1 MKIAAGNHEAF
12 LASVRAFLPQ
22 SDIFEDEFSRI
33 THGADASPY
42 RLIPRAVLLVE
53 TEEQVVGIVKAANA
67 YHVPLTFRAAGT
79 SLSGQGVTDSILV
92 KLGPNGWRQFEAREA
107 GHSVRVGPALIG
119 AHVNARLAR
128 HGRKIGPDP
137 ASIGAAMMG
146 GIAAN
151 NSSGMC
157 CGTEQNAY
165 KTLKSMRVV
174 LADGTRLDTAN
185 AESRA
190 GFGRDCGSLLQEIS
204 ALAHDARTS
213 PGLANL
219 IRRKY
224 RIKNTTG
231 YSLNALIDFDD
242 PIDILQHL
250 LIGSEG
256 TLAFISEITLE
267 TVPEPPLKSAALV
280 LFQDMHRA
288 CAAATRLKTAPV
300 SAVEMMDSASLAS
313 VAGKPGIPLSFAS
326 LPAGTAAL
334 LVDLRADTS
343 QQLDAQV
350 GLVSE
355 LLEPFSPLEP
365 VSFARDPATYANYW
379 NVRKGLLPSVGGTRA
394 PGTTVIVEDIA
405 VPIEHLADAALA
417 LRTIFDRLEYRDAI
431 IFGHALDGNIHFVFS
446 QSFNTSADVSRYARL
461 TEEITRLVAVRFEGS
476 LKAEH
481 GTGRAMAPF
490 VELEWGKEAYALMLR
505 IKAIFDPKGILS
517 PGVII
522 SDDPEIYLKAL
533 KALPSANPL
542 IDKCIE
548 CGFCEP
554 VCPSRAI
561 TATPRQ
567 RIVATRA
574 TVDGTVMT
582 GEFAARYDYAAV
594 DTCAG
599 DGLCARSCPVGID
612 TGELMRS
619 RRRDRHGAT
628 SQKIASA
635 VEQHLALAITGA
647 KVALGSADTA
657 HWMLGSDG
665 MAKLTGQ
672 LRKLSGD
679 RLPQWTPYLPK
690 AATKAPRGADLG
702 ERERPRVVLF
712 SSCVSST
719 MGPARGA
726 PDQRPLWEV
735 MRSLFDRAG
744 YYVTLVAATEG
755 LCCGMPFQ
763 SKGFPVQ
770 AEESAR
776 SLEARLFEASR
787 RGADPVVSDTSPCT
801 GQMAK
806 QFSRLR
812 SLDVTEA
819 LAMLVLPK
827 LEIRR
832 KAESIALH
840 ATCST
845 RKMGQEHMLA
855 ALAAACAEEVVIP
868 QEIECCGFAGD
879 KGFDRPEL
887 NASAL
892 RTLRT
897 QLPDHCNAGY
907 STSRTCEIGLS
918 THSGRHYQSIAYL
931 LDWAS
936 SDAASGD
943 QQIENVR
950 SHGHEQTI

>member
-1 MKIAAGNHEAF
+1 MKIALGNHEAF
-12 LASVRAFLPQ
+12 LASIRAHLPQ
-22 SDIFEDEFSRI
+22 AGILEDEFSRI

-53 TEEQVVGIVKAANA
+53 TEEQVVDIVKAANA
-67 YHVPLTFRAAGT
+67 HHVPLTFRAAGT

-92 KLGPNGWRQFEAREA
+92 KLGPNGWRQFEARED

-165 KTLKSMRVV
+165 MTLKSMRIV
-174 LADGTRLDTAN
+174 LADGTRLDTAS

-190 GFGRDCGSLLQEIS
+190 EFSRDYKSLLQEIT
-204 ALAHDARTS
+204 ALAHEARTS
-213 PGLANL
+213 PGLADL

-256 TLAFISEITLE
+256 TLAFISEMTLE

-313 VAGKPGIPLSFAS
+313 VAGKPGIPMSFAS
-326 LPAGTAAL
+326 LPTGTVAL
-334 LVDLRADTS
+334 LVDLRAATS
-343 QQLDAQV
+343 EQLEAQAD
-350 GLVSE
+350 LVSD
-355 LLEPFSPLEP
+355 LLKSFSPLEP

-379 NVRKGLLPSVGGTRA
+379 NVRKGLLPSVGGTRPA
-394 PGTTVIVEDIA
+394 GTTVIVEDIA

-446 QSFNTSADVSRYARL
+446 QSFNTPADVNRYARL
-461 TEEITRLVAVRFEGS
+461 TEEITQLVAVRFEGS

-517 PGVII
+517 PGVVI

-533 KALPSANPL
+533 KALPSADPL

-574 TVDGTVMT
+574 MADGKVITS
-582 GEFAARYDYAAV
+582 EFGASYDYAAV

-619 RRRDRHGAT
+619 RRQDRHGTT
-628 SQKIASA
+628 SEKIASA

-647 KVALGSADTA
+647 KAALKGADAA
-657 HWMLGSDG
+657 HRVLGPAG
-665 MAKLTGQ
+665 MAKLTSG
-672 LRKLSGD
+672 LRKLSGG
-679 RLPQWTPYLPK
+679 RVPQWTPYLPK
-690 AATKAPRGADLG
+690 AAPKVPSASVVCGS
-702 ERERPRVVLF
+702 ERPRVVLF
-712 SSCVSST
+712 SSCVNST
-719 MGPARGA
+719 MGPARDA

-735 MRSLFDRAG
+735 MHSLLNRAG
-744 YYVTLVAATEG
+744 YNVTLVTALEG
-755 LCCGMPFQ
+755 FCCGMPFQ

-770 AEESAR
+770 AKESAR
-776 SLEARLFEASR
+776 SLEARLVEASR
-787 RGADPVVSDTSPCT
+787 GGKDTIVSDTSPCT
-801 GQMAK
+801 SQMTK
-806 QFSRLR
+806 QFSHLR
-812 SLDVTEA
+812 PLDVTEA
-819 LAMLVLPK
+819 LATLVLPK
-827 LEIRR
+827 LDIRR
-832 KAESIALH
+832 KAGSIALH
-840 ATCST
+840 VTCST
-845 RKMGQEHMLA
+845 RKLGQDQLLV
-855 ALAAACAEEVVIP
+855 ALAEACAEEVVVP

-892 RTLRT
+892 RTLRA
-897 QLPDHCNAGY
+897 QLPDRCDVGY

-936 SDAASGD
+936 SEAVSGD
-943 QQIENVR
+943 R
-950 SHGHEQTI
+950 

>member
-1 MKIAAGNHEAF
+1 MKIAQGNHEAF
-12 LASVRAFLPQ
+12 LASVRTFMPH
-22 SDIFEDEFSRI
+22 SDILEDEFSRI

-53 TEEQVVGIVKAANA
+53 TEEQVVGVLEAANT

-79 SLSGQGVTDSILV
+79 SLSGQGVTDGILV

-174 LADGTRLDTAN
+174 LADGTRLDTGS

-190 GFGRDCGSLLQEIS
+190 AFSRDRKLLLQQIS
-204 ALAHDARTS
+204 ALAHEARTT
-213 PGLANL
+213 PGLADL

-242 PIDILQHL
+242 PIDILQQL

-256 TLAFISEITLE
+256 TLAFISEMTLE

-313 VAGKPGIPLSFAS
+313 VAGKPGIPMSFAS

-334 LVDLRADTS
+334 LVDLRATTS
-343 QQLDAQV
+343 EQLEAQAALV
-350 GLVSE
+350 GD
-355 LLEPFSPLEP
+355 LLKSFSPLEP

-394 PGTTVIVEDIA
+394 TGTTVIVEDIA
-405 VPIEHLADAALA
+405 VPIERLADAALA
-417 LRTIFDRLEYRDAI
+417 LRSIFDRLEYRDAI

-446 QSFNTSADVSRYARL
+446 QSFNTPADVKRYARL
-461 TEEITRLVAVRFEGS
+461 TEEITQLIAVRFEGS

-490 VELEWGKEAYALMLR
+490 VELEWGKDAYALMLR

-517 PGVII
+517 PGVVI
-522 SDDPEIYLKAL
+522 SDNPEIYLKAL
-533 KALPSANPL
+533 KALPSADPL

-574 TVDGTVMT
+574 MVNGTAAT
-582 GEFAARYDYAAV
+582 GEFGARYDYAAV

-619 RRRDRHGAT
+619 RRQDRRGGA
-628 SQKIASA
+628 SQKLASA
-635 VEQHLALAITGA
+635 VEEHLALVITGA
-647 KVALGSADTA
+647 KAALGSADMA
-657 HWMLGSDG
+657 HRMLGSDG
-665 MAKLTGQ
+665 MANLTGQ
-672 LRKLSGD
+672 LRRLSGG
-679 RLPQWTPYLPK
+679 RLPQWTPYLPT
-690 AATKAPRGADLG
+690 AATKAPTALDAGA
-702 ERERPRVVLF
+702 RNRPRIVLF
-712 SSCVSST
+712 SSCVNST
-719 MGPARGA
+719 MGPARNA
-726 PDQRPLWEV
+726 PDQRPLWQV
-735 MRSLFDRAG
+735 MRSLLDRAG
-744 YYVTLVAATEG
+744 YDVALVTSSEG

-770 AEESAR
+770 ADKSAR
-776 SLEARLFEASR
+776 SLEARLLEASR
-787 RGADPVVSDTSPCT
+787 GGGDPVVSDTSPCT

-806 QFSRLR
+806 QFSRVR
-812 SLDVTEA
+812 PLDVTEA
-819 LAMLVLPK
+819 LATLVLPK

-845 RKMGQEHMLA
+845 RKLGQDQMLA
-855 ALAAACAEEVVIP
+855 TLAAACAEEVVIP

-897 QLPDHCNAGY
+897 QLPERCNVGY

-936 SDAASGD
+936 SDATSG
-943 QQIENVR
+943 N
-950 SHGHEQTI
+950 